1 MNLPSMQLKDY
12 IASNLNEEQTAAAL
26 HTDTSALIIAGA
38 WSWKTRVLTYKIAY
52 LIWWKHVPVER
63 ILWVTFTNKAANEMK
78 ERLVKLWDDI
88 AAQDFTEEWK
98 EEAKSDWKDD
108 DLQDFISA
116 MQSWSKYSSKFTLDP
131 RRLKWIW
138 TFHSIF
144 LKILKEDIE
153 LLWKKF
159 NKNFWILDADDSAKI
174 IRDIIKRLNVQD
186 LFKPQEVKWFISTQK
201 NNWRTSE
208 DFLLRAWSAQEQN
221 MGRVYQEYEKELEKS
236 NSLDFDDLLLL
247 PYLLFKKDE
256 KVLKK
261 WQNAF
266 DFILVDEAQDT
277 NWIQF
282 ELMRMM
288 SWSWANITLIGDDF
302 QSIYWWRWA
311 LMENFLNVKHYWKDI
326 KMFKLQTNYRSKA
339 HIVAAWNSVIK
350 NNKNQYEKN
359 IIAHREWNDKI
370 TVFTHNT
377 DTDEAANII
386 ELIKQMKD
394 KGKLKSR
401 WQVAILYRTNS
412 QSQNFE
418 SLFIQEGIPY
428 KIYWAFKFF
437 ERKEIKDILAFL
449 KVINNPFDS
458 VSLKRILNIPN
469 RKIWATS
476 VERLENY
483 ASEMWVSLYEVLT
496 FIAEIWDAKT
506 IESESWIKLMSTAVN
521 WIMDLMKLIKELQTS
536 VKELNP
542 ADLINVILSKVHY
555 KEYLVKEEWSDQLAE
570 EKYDNVGQLINM
582 ASKYEFWMS
591 NQNEEVVNSWED
603 LLRWF
608 LEEVTLMVDTI
619 ENSDENSD
627 AVKLMT
633 IHSSKWLEF
642 PVVFIVWVEEN
653 VFPLSSSALDPK
665 TLEEERR
672 LMYVAITRAKDVLFI
687 SHANSRMTWW
697 QVKLN
702 PVSRFLQE
710 IPDDLLK
717 FYDLTNSSGPVKKS
731 SITEWSTVRHK
742 LFWTWYVLEVRN
754 DLGIVK
760 FHNPKFWLRKVELRF
775 VEEI

>member
-1 MNLPSMQLKDY
+1 MQLKDY

-26 HTDTSALIIAGA
+26 YTDTSALIIAGA

-52 LIWWKHVPVER
+52 LIWWKHIPVER

-88 AAQDFTEEWK
+88 VAQDFTEEDKK
-98 EEAKSDWKDD
+98 EETKWWDD
-108 DLQDFISA
+108 DLQDFINA
-116 MQSWSKYSSKFTLDP
+116 MQSWSKFNSKFTLDP

-153 LLWKKF
+153 ALWKKY

-256 KVLKK
+256 KILKK
-261 WQNAF
+261 RQNAF
-266 DFILVDEAQDT
+266 DYILVDEAQDT

-282 ELMRMM
+282 ELMRML
-288 SWSWANITLIGDDF
+288 SWSWANITLIWDDF

-311 LMENFLNVKHYWKDI
+311 IMENFLNVKHYWNDI

-359 IIAHREWNDKI
+359 IVAHREWSDKI

-386 ELIKQMKD
+386 ELIKQMKE
-394 KGKLKSR
+394 KGKLKTW

-418 SLFIQEGIPY
+418 SLFIQEWIPY

-449 KVINNPFDS
+449 KVVNNPFDS

-476 VERLENY
+476 IERLENS
-483 ASEMWVSLYEVLT
+483 ASEMWISLYEVLS
-496 FIAEIWDAKT
+496 FVAEVWDSK
-506 IESESWIKLMSTAVN
+506 ILESESWIKLMPAAIG
-521 WIMDLMKLIKELQTS
+521 WIVDLMKLVKELQTA

-710 IPDDLLK
+710 IPDELLK
-717 FYDLTNSSGPVKKS
+717 FYDLTNSSWPVQKS
-731 SITEWSTVRHK
+731 NITEWSTVKHK
-742 LFWTWYVLEVRN
+742 LFWTGYVLEVRN
-754 DLGIVK
+754 DLAIVK
-760 FHNPKFWLRKVELRF
+760 FHNPKFWLRKIELRF
-775 VEEI
+775 LEEI

>member
-1 MNLPSMQLKDY
+1 MQLKDY

-26 HTDTSALIIAGA
+26 YTDTSALIIAGA

-52 LIWWKHVPVER
+52 LIWWKHIPVER

-88 AAQDFTEEWK
+88 VAQDFTEEDKK
-98 EEAKSDWKDD
+98 EETKWWDD
-108 DLQDFISA
+108 DLQDFINA
-116 MQSWSKYSSKFTLDP
+116 MQSWSKFNSKFTLDP

-153 LLWKKF
+153 ALWKKY
-159 NKNFWILDADDSAKI
+159 NKNFWILDADDSSKI
-174 IRDIIKRLNVQD
+174 IKDIIKRLNVQD

-256 KVLKK
+256 KILKK
-261 WQNAF
+261 RQNAF
-266 DFILVDEAQDT
+266 DYILVDEAQDT

-282 ELMRMM
+282 ELMRML
-288 SWSWANITLIGDDF
+288 SWSWANITLIWDDF

-311 LMENFLNVKHYWKDI
+311 IMENFLNVKHYWNDI

-359 IIAHREWNDKI
+359 IVAHREWSDKI

-386 ELIKQMKD
+386 ELIKQMKE
-394 KGKLKSR
+394 KEKLKTR

-418 SLFIQEGIPY
+418 SLFIQEWIPY

-476 VERLENY
+476 IERLENS
-483 ASEMWVSLYEVLT
+483 ASEMWISLYEVLS
-496 FIAEIWDAKT
+496 FVAEVWDNKT
-506 IESESWIKLMSTAVN
+506 LESESWIKLLPAAVS
-521 WIMDLMKLIKELQTS
+521 WIVDLIKFIKELQTA

-591 NQNEEVVNSWED
+591 NQNEEIVNSWED

-665 TLEEERR
+665 VLEEERR

-710 IPDDLLK
+710 IPNDLLK
-717 FYDLTNSSGPVKKS
+717 FYDLTNSSWPTQKS

-742 LFWTWYVLEVRN
+742 LFGTWYVLEVWN

-760 FHNPKFWLRKVELRF
+760 FHNPKFWLRKIELRF
-775 VEEI
+775 LEEI

>member
-1 MNLPSMQLKDY
+1 MQLKDY

-26 HTDTSALIIAGA
+26 YTDTSALIIAGA

-52 LIWWKHVPVER
+52 LIWWKHIPVER

-98 EEAKSDWKDD
+98 EEKASSWDD
-108 DLQDFISA
+108 GDLQDFINA

-153 LLWKKF
+153 ALWKKY

-174 IRDIIKRLNVQD
+174 IKDIIKRLNVQD

-256 KVLKK
+256 KILKK
-261 WQNAF
+261 RQNAF
-266 DFILVDEAQDT
+266 DYILVDEAQDT

-282 ELMRMM
+282 ELMRML
-288 SWSWANITLIGDDF
+288 SWSWANITLIWDDF

-311 LMENFLNVKHYWKDI
+311 IMENFLNVKHYWNDI

-359 IIAHREWNDKI
+359 IVAHREWSDKI

-386 ELIKQMKD
+386 ELIKQMKE
-394 KGKLKSR
+394 KGKLKTW

-418 SLFIQEGIPY
+418 SLFIQEWIPY

-449 KVINNPFDS
+449 KVVNNPFDS

-476 VERLENY
+476 IERLENS
-483 ASEMWVSLYEVLT
+483 ASEMWISLYEVLS
-496 FIAEIWDAKT
+496 FVAEVWDSK
-506 IESESWIKLMSTAVN
+506 ILGSESWIKLMPAAIG
-521 WIMDLMKLIKELQTS
+521 WIVDLMKLVKELQTA

-619 ENSDENSD
+619 ESSDENSD

-710 IPDDLLK
+710 IPDELLK
-717 FYDLTNSSGPVKKS
+717 FYDLTNSSWPVQKS
-731 SITEWSTVRHK
+731 SITEWSTVKHK
-742 LFWTWYVLEVRN
+742 LFWTGYVLEVRN
-754 DLGIVK
+754 DLAIVK
-760 FHNPKFWLRKVELRF
+760 FHNPKFWLRKIELRF
-775 VEEI
+775 LEEI

>member
-1 MNLPSMQLKDY
+1 MLLKDY

-52 LIWWKHVPVER
+52 LIRWKHIRVER

-78 ERLVKLWDDI
+78 ERLIKLWDDI
-88 AAQDFTEEWK
+88 SAQSFTEENK
-98 EEAKSDWKDD
+98 ATEESQDSDKDF
-108 DLQDFISA
+108 QDFMNSIQS
-116 MQSWSKYSSKFTLDP
+116 SWSKAKSLDP

-153 LLWKKF
+153 ALWKKY
-159 NKNFWILDADDSAKI
+159 NKNFWILDADDSSKI
-174 IRDIIKRLNVQD
+174 IKDICKRLNVQD
-186 LFKPQEVKWFISTQK
+186 LFKPQEVKSFISTQK
-201 NNWRTSE
+201 NNWRTSA

-256 KVLKK
+256 KILKK

-266 DFILVDEAQDT
+266 DYILVDEAQDT

-282 ELMRMM
+282 ELMKMM
-288 SWSWANITLIGDDF
+288 SWSWANITLIWDDF

-359 IIAHREWNDKI
+359 IIAHREGSDKI
-370 TVFTHNT
+370 TVFTNNT

-386 ELIKQMKD
+386 ELIKQMKE
-394 KGKLKSR
+394 KGKLKSW

-449 KVINNPFDS
+449 KVVNNPFDW

-476 VERLENY
+476 IERLENY
-483 ASEMWVSLYEVLT
+483 ASELWLSLYEVLT
-496 FIAEIWDAKT
+496 IVADTWDSKLL
-506 IESESWIKLMSTAVN
+506 ESEAWLKLMPAAIN
-521 WIMDLMKLIKELQTS
+521 WIIDVVKLIRELQHS

-542 ADLINVILSKVHY
+542 ADLINVIISKVHY
-555 KEYLVKEEWSDQLAE
+555 KEYLVKEEWSDQQAD
-570 EKYDNVGQLINM
+570 EKYENVWQLINM

-591 NQNEEVVNSWED
+591 NQNEEIVNSWDD

-619 ENSDENSD
+619 ESSDENSD

-665 TLEEERR
+665 VLEEERR
-672 LMYVAITRAKDVLFI
+672 LMYVAITRAKDMLFI
-687 SHANSRMTWW
+687 SHAKSRMTWW
-697 QVKLN
+697 QVRMN

-710 IPDDLLK
+710 IPNDLLK
-717 FYDLTNSSGPVKKS
+717 FYDLTNSSWPTQKS
-731 SITEWSTVRHK
+731 SITEGCTVRHK
-742 LFWTWYVLEVRN
+742 LFWTWYVLEVWN
-754 DLGIVK
+754 DLWIVK

-775 VEEI
+775 LEEI

>member
-1 MNLPSMQLKDY
+1 MQLKEY

-26 HTDTSALIIAGA
+26 HTDTSALIIAWA

-52 LIWWKHVPVER
+52 LIWWKKVPVER

-78 ERLVKLWDDI
+78 ERLVKLWEDI
-88 AAQDFTEEWK
+88 AAQEFSDEK
-98 EEAKSDWKDD
+98 EKPQDTQWSD
-108 DLQDFISA
+108 DLQDFINS
-116 MQSWSKYSSKFTLDP
+116 MESTKKSKNFTLDP

-144 LKILKEDIE
+144 LKILKDDIE
-153 LLWKKF
+153 LLWMKY
-159 NKNFWILDADDSAKI
+159 NKNFWILDADDSSKV

-201 NNWRTSE
+201 NNWRTSA

-221 MGRVYQEYEKELEKS
+221 MWKVYQEYEKELEKS

-247 PYLLFKKDE
+247 PYLLFKKDQ
-256 KVLKK
+256 KVLTKR
-261 WQNAF
+261 QNSF
-266 DFILVDEAQDT
+266 DYILVDEAQDT

-282 ELMRMM
+282 ELMKML
-288 SWSWANITLIGDDF
+288 SWSWANITLIWDDF

-311 LMENFLNVKHYWKDI
+311 LMENFLNVKHYWNDI

-350 NNKNQYEKN
+350 NNKNQYEKDIVAN
-359 IIAHREWNDKI
+359 RPWDDKI

-394 KGKLKSR
+394 KNKLKSW

-418 SLFIQEGIPY
+418 SLFIQEWIPY

-458 VSLKRILNIPN
+458 VSLKRIINIPN

-476 VERLENY
+476 IERLENY
-483 ASEMWVSLYEVLT
+483 ASEMWVSFYEVLS
-496 FIAEIWDAKT
+496 FVAEIWDSKT
-506 IESESWIKLMSTAVN
+506 LESENWLKLMPAAIN
-521 WIMDLMKLIKELQTS
+521 WILDLINLIKELQTA

-555 KEYLVKEEWSDQLAE
+555 KEYLVKEEWSDNLAE
-570 EKYDNVGQLINM
+570 EKYDNVWQLINM
-582 ASKYEFWMS
+582 ASKYEFWIS

-619 ENSDENSD
+619 ENFDENSD

-653 VFPLSSSALDPK
+653 VFPLSSSVLDPK
-665 TLEEERR
+665 VLEEERR
-672 LMYVAITRAKDVLFI
+672 LMYVAITRAKDILFI

-697 QVKLN
+697 QVRLN

-710 IPDDLLK
+710 IPSELLK
-717 FYDLTNSSGPVKKS
+717 FYDLTNSSWPTQKS
-731 SITEWSTVRHK
+731 SITEWATVRHK
-742 LFWTWYVLEVRN
+742 LFWTWYVLEIWN
-754 DLGIVK
+754 DLWIVK
-760 FHNPKFWLRKVELRF
+760 FHNPKFGLRKVELRF
-775 VEEI
+775 LEEI

>member
-1 MNLPSMQLKDY
+1 
-12 IASNLNEEQTAAAL
+12 
-26 HTDTSALIIAGA
+26 
-38 WSWKTRVLTYKIAY
+38 
-52 LIWWKHVPVER
+52 
-63 ILWVTFTNKAANEMK
+63 
-78 ERLVKLWDDI
+78 
-88 AAQDFTEEWK
+88 
-98 EEAKSDWKDD
+98 
-108 DLQDFISA
+108 
-116 MQSWSKYSSKFTLDP
+116 
-131 RRLKWIW
+131 
-138 TFHSIF
+138 
-144 LKILKEDIE
+144 
-153 LLWKKF
+153 
-159 NKNFWILDADDSAKI
+159 
-174 IRDIIKRLNVQD
+174 
-186 LFKPQEVKWFISTQK
+186 
-201 NNWRTSE
+201 
-208 DFLLRAWSAQEQN
+208 
-221 MGRVYQEYEKELEKS
+221 
-236 NSLDFDDLLLL
+236 
-247 PYLLFKKDE
+247 
-256 KVLKK
+256 
-261 WQNAF
+261 
-266 DFILVDEAQDT
+266 
-277 NWIQF
+277 
-282 ELMRMM
+282 
-288 SWSWANITLIGDDF
+288 
-302 QSIYWWRWA
+302 
-311 LMENFLNVKHYWKDI
+311 MENFLNVKHYWNDI

-359 IIAHREWNDKI
+359 IVAHREWSDKI

-386 ELIKQMKD
+386 ELIKQMKE
-394 KGKLKSR
+394 KGKLKTW

-418 SLFIQEGIPY
+418 SLFIQEWIPY

-449 KVINNPFDS
+449 KVVNNPFDS

-476 VERLENY
+476 IERLENS
-483 ASEMWVSLYEVLT
+483 ASEMWISLYEVLS
-496 FIAEIWDAKT
+496 FVAEVWDSK
-506 IESESWIKLMSTAVN
+506 ILESESWIKLMPAAIG
-521 WIMDLMKLIKELQTS
+521 WIVDLMKLVKELQTA

-710 IPDDLLK
+710 IPDELLK
-717 FYDLTNSSGPVKKS
+717 FYDLTNSSWPVQKS
-731 SITEWSTVRHK
+731 SITEWSTVKHK
-742 LFWTWYVLEVRN
+742 LFWTGYVLEVRN
-754 DLGIVK
+754 DLAIVK
-760 FHNPKFWLRKVELRF
+760 FHNPKFWLRKIELRF
-775 VEEI
+775 LEEI

>member
-1 MNLPSMQLKDY
+1 MQLKEY

-26 HTDTSALIIAGA
+26 HTDTSALIIAWA

-52 LIWWKHVPVER
+52 LIWWKKVPVER

-78 ERLVKLWDDI
+78 ERLVKLWEDI
-88 AAQDFTEEWK
+88 AAQEFSDEK
-98 EEAKSDWKDD
+98 EKPQDTQWSD
-108 DLQDFISA
+108 DLQDFINS
-116 MQSWSKYSSKFTLDP
+116 MESTKKSKNFTLDP

-144 LKILKEDIE
+144 LKILKDDIE
-153 LLWKKF
+153 LLWMKY
-159 NKNFWILDADDSAKI
+159 NKNFWILDADDSSKV

-201 NNWRTSE
+201 NNWRTSA

-221 MGRVYQEYEKELEKS
+221 MWKVYQEYEKELEKS

-247 PYLLFKKDE
+247 PYLLFKKDQ
-256 KVLKK
+256 KVLTKR
-261 WQNAF
+261 QNSF
-266 DFILVDEAQDT
+266 DYILVDEAQDT

-282 ELMRMM
+282 ELMKML
-288 SWSWANITLIGDDF
+288 SWSWANITLIWDDF

-311 LMENFLNVKHYWKDI
+311 LMENFLNVKHYWNDI

-350 NNKNQYEKN
+350 NNKNQYEKDIVAN
-359 IIAHREWNDKI
+359 RPWDDKI

-394 KGKLKSR
+394 KNKLKSW

-418 SLFIQEGIPY
+418 SLFIQEWIPY

-458 VSLKRILNIPN
+458 VSLKRIINIPN

-476 VERLENY
+476 IERLENY
-483 ASEMWVSLYEVLT
+483 ASEMWVSFYEVLS
-496 FIAEIWDAKT
+496 FVAEIWDSKT
-506 IESESWIKLMSTAVN
+506 LESENWLKLMPAAIN
-521 WIMDLMKLIKELQTS
+521 WILDLINLIKELQTA

-555 KEYLVKEEWSDQLAE
+555 KEYLVKEEWSDNLAE
-570 EKYDNVGQLINM
+570 EKYDNVWQLINM

-619 ENSDENSD
+619 ENFDENSD
-627 AVKLMT
+627 TVKLMT

-653 VFPLSSSALDPK
+653 VFPLSSSVLDPK
-665 TLEEERR
+665 VLEEERR
-672 LMYVAITRAKDVLFI
+672 LMYVAITRAKDILFI

-697 QVKLN
+697 QVRLN

-710 IPDDLLK
+710 IPNELLK
-717 FYDLTNSSGPVKKS
+717 FYDLTNSSWPTQKS
-731 SITEWSTVRHK
+731 SITEWATVRHK
-742 LFWTWYVLEVRN
+742 LFWTWYVLEIWN
-754 DLGIVK
+754 DLWIVK
-760 FHNPKFWLRKVELRF
+760 FHNPKFGLRKVELRF
-775 VEEI
+775 LEEI

>member
-1 MNLPSMQLKDY
+1 MLLKDY

-52 LIWWKHVPVER
+52 LIRWKHIRVER

-78 ERLVKLWDDI
+78 ERLIKLWDDI
-88 AAQDFTEEWK
+88 SAQSFTEENK
-98 EEAKSDWKDD
+98 TTEESPDNDKDF
-108 DLQDFISA
+108 QNFMNSIQS
-116 MQSWSKYSSKFTLDP
+116 SWSKAKSLDP

-153 LLWKKF
+153 ALWKKY
-159 NKNFWILDADDSAKI
+159 NKNFWILDADDSSKI
-174 IRDIIKRLNVQD
+174 IKDICKRLNVQD
-186 LFKPQEVKWFISTQK
+186 LFKPQEVKSFISTQK
-201 NNWRTSE
+201 NNWRTSA

-256 KVLKK
+256 KILKK

-266 DFILVDEAQDT
+266 DYILVDEAQDT

-282 ELMRMM
+282 ELMKMM
-288 SWSWANITLIGDDF
+288 SWSWANITLIWDDF

-359 IIAHREWNDKI
+359 IIAHREGNDKI
-370 TVFTHNT
+370 TVFTNNT

-386 ELIKQMKD
+386 ELIKQMKE
-394 KGKLKSR
+394 KGKLKSW

-449 KVINNPFDS
+449 KVVNNPFDW

-476 VERLENY
+476 IERLENY
-483 ASEMWVSLYEVLT
+483 ASELWLSLYEVLT
-496 FIAEIWDAKT
+496 IVADTWDSKLL
-506 IESESWIKLMSTAVN
+506 ESEAWLKLTPAAVN
-521 WIMDLMKLIKELQTS
+521 WVIDVVKLIRELQHS

-542 ADLINVILSKVHY
+542 ADLINVIISKVHY
-555 KEYLVKEEWSDQLAE
+555 KEYLVKEEWSDQQAD
-570 EKYDNVGQLINM
+570 EKYENVWQLINM

-591 NQNEEVVNSWED
+591 NQNEEIVNSWDD

-653 VFPLSSSALDPK
+653 VFPLSSSSLDPK
-665 TLEEERR
+665 VLEEERR
-672 LMYVAITRAKDVLFI
+672 LMYVAITRAKDMLFI
-687 SHANSRMTWW
+687 SHAKSRMTWW
-697 QVKLN
+697 QVRMN

-710 IPDDLLK
+710 IPNDLLK
-717 FYDLTNSSGPVKKS
+717 FYDLTNSSWPTQKS
-731 SITEWSTVRHK
+731 SITEGCTVRHK
-742 LFWTWYVLEVRN
+742 LFWTWYVLEVWN
-754 DLGIVK
+754 DLWIVK

-775 VEEI
+775 LEEI

>member
-1 MNLPSMQLKDY
+1 MQLKEY

-26 HTDTSALIIAGA
+26 HTDTSALIIAWA

-52 LIWWKHVPVER
+52 LIWWKKVPVER

-78 ERLVKLWDDI
+78 ERLVKLWEDI
-88 AAQDFTEEWK
+88 AAQEFSDEK
-98 EEAKSDWKDD
+98 EKPQNTQWSD
-108 DLQDFISA
+108 DLQDFINS
-116 MQSWSKYSSKFTLDP
+116 MESTKKSKNFTLDP

-153 LLWKKF
+153 LLWMKY
-159 NKNFWILDADDSAKI
+159 NKNFWILDADDSSKV

-201 NNWRTSE
+201 NNWRTSA

-221 MGRVYQEYEKELEKS
+221 MWKVYQEYEKELEKS

-247 PYLLFKKDE
+247 PFLLFKKDQ
-256 KVLKK
+256 KVLTKR
-261 WQNAF
+261 QNSF
-266 DFILVDEAQDT
+266 DYILVDEAQDT

-282 ELMRMM
+282 ELMKML
-288 SWSWANITLIGDDF
+288 SWSWANITLIWDDF

-311 LMENFLNVKHYWKDI
+311 LMENFLNVKHYWNDI

-350 NNKNQYEKN
+350 NNKNQYEKD
-359 IIAHREWNDKI
+359 IVAHRPWEDKI

-394 KGKLKSR
+394 KNKLKSW

-418 SLFIQEGIPY
+418 SLFIQEWIPY

-458 VSLKRILNIPN
+458 VSLKRIINIPN

-476 VERLENY
+476 IERLENY
-483 ASEMWVSLYEVLT
+483 ASDMWVSFYEVLS
-496 FIAEIWDAKT
+496 FVAEIWDSKT
-506 IESESWIKLMSTAVN
+506 LESENWLKLMPAVIN
-521 WIMDLMKLIKELQTS
+521 WIHDLMNLIKELQTA

-555 KEYLVKEEWSDQLAE
+555 KEYLVKEEWSDNLAE
-570 EKYDNVGQLINM
+570 EKYDNVWQLINM

-653 VFPLSSSALDPK
+653 VFPLSSSASDPK
-665 TLEEERR
+665 VLEEERR
-672 LMYVAITRAKDVLFI
+672 LMYVAITRAKDILFI

-697 QVKLN
+697 QVRLN

-710 IPDDLLK
+710 IPNDLLK
-717 FYDLTNSSGPVKKS
+717 FYDLTNSSWPTQKS
-731 SITEWSTVRHK
+731 SITEWATVRHK
-742 LFWTWYVLEVRN
+742 LFWTWYVLEIWN
-754 DLGIVK
+754 DLWIVK
-760 FHNPKFWLRKVELRF
+760 FHNPKFGLRKVELRF
-775 VEEI
+775 LEEI

>member
-1 MNLPSMQLKDY
+1 M
-12 IASNLNEEQTAAAL
+12 
-26 HTDTSALIIAGA
+26 
-38 WSWKTRVLTYKIAY
+38 
-52 LIWWKHVPVER
+52 
-63 ILWVTFTNKAANEMK
+63 
-78 ERLVKLWDDI
+78 
-88 AAQDFTEEWK
+88 
-98 EEAKSDWKDD
+98 
-108 DLQDFISA
+108 
-116 MQSWSKYSSKFTLDP
+116 
-131 RRLKWIW
+131 
-138 TFHSIF
+138 
-144 LKILKEDIE
+144 
-153 LLWKKF
+153 
-159 NKNFWILDADDSAKI
+159 
-174 IRDIIKRLNVQD
+174 NVQD

-201 NNWRTSE
+201 NNWRTSA

-221 MGRVYQEYEKELEKS
+221 MWKVYQEYEMELEKS

-247 PYLLFKKDE
+247 PYLLFKKDQ
-256 KVLKK
+256 KVLTK
-261 WQNAF
+261 WQNSF
-266 DFILVDEAQDT
+266 DYILVDEAQDT

-282 ELMRMM
+282 ELMKML
-288 SWSWANITLIGDDF
+288 SWSWANITLIWDDF

-311 LMENFLNVKHYWKDI
+311 LMENFLNVKHYWNDI

-339 HIVAAWNSVIK
+339 NIVAAWNSVIK

-359 IIAHREWNDKI
+359 IVAHRPWDDKI

-394 KGKLKSR
+394 KNKLKSW

-418 SLFIQEGIPY
+418 SLFIQEWIPY

-458 VSLKRILNIPN
+458 VSLKRIINIPN

-476 VERLENY
+476 IERLENY
-483 ASEMWVSLYEVLT
+483 ASEMWVSFYEVLSFVT
-496 FIAEIWDAKT
+496 EIWDSKT
-506 IESESWIKLMSTAVN
+506 LESENWLKLMPAAIN
-521 WIMDLMKLIKELQTS
+521 WIHDLMNLIKELQTT

-555 KEYLVKEEWSDQLAE
+555 KEYLVKEEWSDNLAE
-570 EKYDNVGQLINM
+570 EKYDNVWQLINM

-665 TLEEERR
+665 VLEEERR
-672 LMYVAITRAKDVLFI
+672 LMYVAITRAKDILFI

-697 QVKLN
+697 QVRLN

-710 IPDDLLK
+710 IPNDLLK
-717 FYDLTNSSGPVKKS
+717 FYDLTNSSWPTQKS
-731 SITEWSTVRHK
+731 SITEWATVRHK
-742 LFWTWYVLEVRN
+742 LFWTWYVLEIWN
-754 DLGIVK
+754 DLWIVK
-760 FHNPKFWLRKVELRF
+760 FHNPKFGLRKVELRF
-775 VEEI
+775 LEEI

>member
-1 MNLPSMQLKDY
+1 MQLKEY

-26 HTDTSALIIAGA
+26 HTNTSALIIAWA

-52 LIWWKHVPVER
+52 LIWWKKVPVER

-78 ERLVKLWDDI
+78 ERLVKLWEDI
-88 AAQDFTEEWK
+88 ATQEFSDEK
-98 EEAKSDWKDD
+98 EKPQSTQWYD
-108 DLQDFISA
+108 DLQDFINS
-116 MQSWSKYSSKFTLDP
+116 MESTKTSKNFTLDP

-153 LLWKKF
+153 LLWMKY

-256 KVLKK
+256 KILKK
-261 WQNAF
+261 RQNAF
-266 DFILVDEAQDT
+266 DYILVDEAQDT

-282 ELMRMM
+282 ELMRML
-288 SWSWANITLIGDDF
+288 SWSWANITLIWDDF

-311 LMENFLNVKHYWKDI
+311 LMENFLNVKHYWNDI

-359 IIAHREWNDKI
+359 IVAHREWSDKI

-386 ELIKQMKD
+386 ELIKQMKE
-394 KGKLKSR
+394 KGKLKTW

-418 SLFIQEGIPY
+418 SLFIQEWIPY

-449 KVINNPFDS
+449 KVVNNPFDS

-476 VERLENY
+476 IERLENS
-483 ASEMWVSLYEVLT
+483 ASEMWISLYEVLS
-496 FIAEIWDAKT
+496 FVAEVWDSK
-506 IESESWIKLMSTAVN
+506 ILESESWIKLMPAAIG
-521 WIMDLMKLIKELQTS
+521 WIVDLMKLVKELQTA

-710 IPDDLLK
+710 IPDELLK
-717 FYDLTNSSGPVKKS
+717 FYDLTNSSWPVQKS
-731 SITEWSTVRHK
+731 SITEWSTVKHK
-742 LFWTWYVLEVRN
+742 LFWTGYVLEVRN
-754 DLGIVK
+754 DLAIVK
-760 FHNPKFWLRKVELRF
+760 FHNPKFWLRKIELRF
-775 VEEI
+775 LEEI

>member
-1 MNLPSMQLKDY
+1 MQLKDY

-52 LIWWKHVPVER
+52 LIWWKHIPVER

-98 EEAKSDWKDD
+98 EEKASSWDD
-108 DLQDFISA
+108 GDLQDFINA

-153 LLWKKF
+153 SLWKKY

-174 IRDIIKRLNVQD
+174 IKDIIKRLNVQD

-256 KVLKK
+256 KILKK
-261 WQNAF
+261 RQNSF
-266 DFILVDEAQDT
+266 DYILVDEAQDT

-282 ELMRMM
+282 ELMRML
-288 SWSWANITLIGDDF
+288 SWSWANITLIWDDF

-311 LMENFLNVKHYWKDI
+311 LMENFLNVKHYWNDI

-359 IIAHREWNDKI
+359 IVAHREWSDKI

-386 ELIKQMKD
+386 ELIKQMKE
-394 KGKLKSR
+394 KGKLKTW

-418 SLFIQEGIPY
+418 SLFIQEWIPY

-449 KVINNPFDS
+449 KVVNNPFDS

-476 VERLENY
+476 IERLENS
-483 ASEMWVSLYEVLT
+483 ASEMWISLYEVLS
-496 FIAEIWDAKT
+496 FVAEVWDSK
-506 IESESWIKLMSTAVN
+506 ILESESWIKLMPAAIG
-521 WIMDLMKLIKELQTS
+521 WIVDLMKLVKELQTA

-653 VFPLSSSALDPK
+653 VFPLSSSTLDPK

-710 IPDDLLK
+710 IPDELLK
-717 FYDLTNSSGPVKKS
+717 FYDLTNSSWPVQKS
-731 SITEWSTVRHK
+731 SITEWSTVKHK
-742 LFWTWYVLEVRN
+742 LFWTGYVLEVRN
-754 DLGIVK
+754 DLAIVK
-760 FHNPKFWLRKVELRF
+760 FHNPKFWLRKIELRF
-775 VEEI
+775 LEEI

>member
-1 MNLPSMQLKDY
+1 MQLKDY

-26 HTDTSALIIAGA
+26 YTDTSALIIAGA

-52 LIWWKHVPVER
+52 LIWWKHIPVER

-88 AAQDFTEEWK
+88 VAQDFTEENKK
-98 EEAKSDWKDD
+98 EEAKWWDD
-108 DLQDFISA
+108 DLQDFINA
-116 MQSWSKYSSKFTLDP
+116 MQSWSKFNSKFTLDP

-153 LLWKKF
+153 SLWKKY
-159 NKNFWILDADDSAKI
+159 NKNFWILDADDSSKI
-174 IRDIIKRLNVQD
+174 IKDIIKRLNVQD

-256 KVLKK
+256 KILKK
-261 WQNAF
+261 RQNSF
-266 DFILVDEAQDT
+266 DYILVDEAQDT

-282 ELMRMM
+282 ELMRML
-288 SWSWANITLIGDDF
+288 SWSWANITLIWDDF

-311 LMENFLNVKHYWKDI
+311 IMENFLNVKHYWNDI

-359 IIAHREWNDKI
+359 IVAHREWSDKI

-386 ELIKQMKD
+386 ELIKQMKEKD
-394 KGKLKSR
+394 KLKTW

-418 SLFIQEGIPY
+418 SLFIQEWIPY

-449 KVINNPFDS
+449 KVVNNPFDS
-458 VSLKRILNIPN
+458 VSLKRIINIPN

-476 VERLENY
+476 IERLENS
-483 ASEMWVSLYEVLT
+483 ASEMWISLYEVLS
-496 FIAEIWDAKT
+496 FVAEVWDNK
-506 IESESWIKLMSTAVN
+506 IFESESWIKLMPAAVS
-521 WIMDLMKLIKELQTS
+521 WIVDLIKFIKELQTA

-555 KEYLVKEEWSDQLAE
+555 KEYLVKEEWSDQIAE

-582 ASKYEFWMS
+582 ASKYEFGMS

-653 VFPLSSSALDPK
+653 VFPLSTSALDPK
-665 TLEEERR
+665 VLEEERR

-717 FYDLTNSSGPVKKS
+717 FYDLTNSSWPTQKS
-731 SITEWSTVRHK
+731 SITEWSTVKHK
-742 LFWTWYVLEVRN
+742 LFGTWYVLEVWN

-760 FHNPKFWLRKVELRF
+760 FHNPKFWLRKIELRF
-775 VEEI
+775 LEEI

>member
-1 MNLPSMQLKDY
+1 MQLKDY

-26 HTDTSALIIAGA
+26 YTDTSALIIAGA

-52 LIWWKHVPVER
+52 LIWWKHIPVER

-98 EEAKSDWKDD
+98 EEKASSWDD
-108 DLQDFISA
+108 GDLQDFINA

-153 LLWKKF
+153 ALWKKY

-174 IRDIIKRLNVQD
+174 IKDIIKRLNVQD

-256 KVLKK
+256 KILKK
-261 WQNAF
+261 RQNAF
-266 DFILVDEAQDT
+266 DYILVDEAQDT

-282 ELMRMM
+282 ELMRML
-288 SWSWANITLIGDDF
+288 SWSWANITLIWDDF

-311 LMENFLNVKHYWKDI
+311 IMENFLNVKHYWNDI

-359 IIAHREWNDKI
+359 IVAHREWSDKI

-386 ELIKQMKD
+386 ELIKQMKE
-394 KGKLKSR
+394 KGKLKTW

-418 SLFIQEGIPY
+418 SLFIQEWIPY

-449 KVINNPFDS
+449 KVVNNPFDS

-476 VERLENY
+476 IERLENS
-483 ASEMWVSLYEVLT
+483 ASEMWISLYEVLS
-496 FIAEIWDAKT
+496 FVAEVWDSK
-506 IESESWIKLMSTAVN
+506 ILGSESWIKLMPAAIG
-521 WIMDLMKLIKELQTS
+521 WIVDLMKLVKELQTA

-619 ENSDENSD
+619 ESSDENSD

-710 IPDDLLK
+710 IPDELLK
-717 FYDLTNSSGPVKKS
+717 FYDLTNSSWPVQKS
-731 SITEWSTVRHK
+731 SITEWSTVKHK
-742 LFWTWYVLEVRN
+742 LFWTGYVLEVRN
-754 DLGIVK
+754 DLAIVK
-760 FHNPKFWLRKVELRF
+760 FHNPKFWLRKIELR
-775 VEEI
+775 VLEEI

>member
-1 MNLPSMQLKDY
+1 MLLKDY

-52 LIWWKHVPVER
+52 LIRWKHIRVER

-78 ERLVKLWDDI
+78 ERLIKLWDDI
-88 AAQDFTEEWK
+88 SAQSFTEENK
-98 EEAKSDWKDD
+98 TTEESPDNDKDF
-108 DLQDFISA
+108 QDFMNSIQS
-116 MQSWSKYSSKFTLDP
+116 SWSKAKSLDP

-153 LLWKKF
+153 ALWKKY
-159 NKNFWILDADDSAKI
+159 NKNFWILDADDSSKI
-174 IRDIIKRLNVQD
+174 IKDICKRLNVQD
-186 LFKPQEVKWFISTQK
+186 LFKPQEVKSFISTQK
-201 NNWRTSE
+201 NNWRTSA

-256 KVLKK
+256 KILKK

-266 DFILVDEAQDT
+266 DYILVDEAQDT

-282 ELMRMM
+282 ELMKMM
-288 SWSWANITLIGDDF
+288 SWSWANITLIWDDF

-359 IIAHREWNDKI
+359 IIAHREGSDKI
-370 TVFTHNT
+370 TVFTNNT

-386 ELIKQMKD
+386 ELIKQMKE
-394 KGKLKSR
+394 KGKLKSW

-449 KVINNPFDS
+449 KVVNNPFDW

-476 VERLENY
+476 IERLENY
-483 ASEMWVSLYEVLT
+483 ASELWLSLYEVLT
-496 FIAEIWDAKT
+496 IVADTWDSKLL
-506 IESESWIKLMSTAVN
+506 ESEAWLKLMPAAVN
-521 WIMDLMKLIKELQTS
+521 WVIDVVKLIRELQHS

-542 ADLINVILSKVHY
+542 ADLINVIISKVHY
-555 KEYLVKEEWSDQLAE
+555 KEYLVKEEWSDQQAD
-570 EKYDNVGQLINM
+570 EKYENVWQLINM

-591 NQNEEVVNSWED
+591 NQNEEIVNSWDD

-619 ENSDENSD
+619 ESSDENSD

-665 TLEEERR
+665 VLEEERR
-672 LMYVAITRAKDVLFI
+672 LMYVAITRAKDMLFI

-697 QVKLN
+697 QVRMN

-710 IPDDLLK
+710 IPNDLLK
-717 FYDLTNSSGPVKKS
+717 FYDLTNSSWPTQKS
-731 SITEWSTVRHK
+731 SITEGCTVRHK
-742 LFWTWYVLEVRN
+742 LFWTWYVLEVWN
-754 DLGIVK
+754 DLWIVK

-775 VEEI
+775 LEEI

>member
-1 MNLPSMQLKDY
+1 MQLKEY

-26 HTDTSALIIAGA
+26 HTDTSALIIAWA

-52 LIWWKHVPVER
+52 LIWWKKVPVER

-78 ERLVKLWDDI
+78 ERLVKLWEDI
-88 AAQDFTEEWK
+88 AAQEFSDEK
-98 EEAKSDWKDD
+98 EKPQDTQWSD
-108 DLQDFISA
+108 DLQDFINS
-116 MQSWSKYSSKFTLDP
+116 MESTKKSKNLTLDP

-144 LKILKEDIE
+144 LKILKDDIE
-153 LLWKKF
+153 LLWMKY
-159 NKNFWILDADDSAKI
+159 NKNFWILDADDSSKV

-201 NNWRTSE
+201 NNWRTSA

-221 MGRVYQEYEKELEKS
+221 MWKVYQEYEKELEKS

-247 PYLLFKKDE
+247 PFLLFKKDQ
-256 KVLKK
+256 KVLTKR
-261 WQNAF
+261 QNSF

-282 ELMRMM
+282 ELMKML
-288 SWSWANITLIGDDF
+288 SWSWANITLIWDDF

-311 LMENFLNVKHYWKDI
+311 LMENFLNVKHYWNDI

-350 NNKNQYEKN
+350 NNKNQYEKD
-359 IIAHREWNDKI
+359 IVAHRPWEDKI

-394 KGKLKSR
+394 KNKLKSW

-418 SLFIQEGIPY
+418 SLFIQEWIPY

-458 VSLKRILNIPN
+458 VSLKRIINIPN

-476 VERLENY
+476 IERLENY
-483 ASEMWVSLYEVLT
+483 ASEMWVSFYEVLS
-496 FIAEIWDAKT
+496 FVAEIWDSKT
-506 IESESWIKLMSTAVN
+506 LESENWLKLMPAAIN
-521 WIMDLMKLIKELQTS
+521 WIHDLMNLIKELQTA

-555 KEYLVKEEWSDQLAE
+555 KEYLVKEEWSDNLAE
-570 EKYDNVGQLINM
+570 EKYDNVWQLINM

-665 TLEEERR
+665 VLEEERR
-672 LMYVAITRAKDVLFI
+672 LMYVAITRAKDILFI

-697 QVKLN
+697 QVRLN

-710 IPDDLLK
+710 IPNDLLK
-717 FYDLTNSSGPVKKS
+717 FYDLTNSSWPTQKS
-731 SITEWSTVRHK
+731 SITEWATVRHK
-742 LFWTWYVLEVRN
+742 LFWTWYVLEIWN
-754 DLGIVK
+754 DLWIVK
-760 FHNPKFWLRKVELRF
+760 FHNPKFGLRKVELRF
-775 VEEI
+775 LEEI

>member
-1 MNLPSMQLKDY
+1 MQLKDY

-26 HTDTSALIIAGA
+26 YTDTSALIIAGA

-52 LIWWKHVPVER
+52 LIWWKHIPVER

-88 AAQDFTEEWK
+88 VAQDFTEENKK
-98 EEAKSDWKDD
+98 EEAKWWDD
-108 DLQDFISA
+108 DLQDFINA
-116 MQSWSKYSSKFTLDP
+116 MQSWSKFNSKFTLDP

-153 LLWKKF
+153 SLWKKY
-159 NKNFWILDADDSAKI
+159 NKNFWILDADDSSKI
-174 IRDIIKRLNVQD
+174 IKDIIKRLNVQD

-201 NNWRTSE
+201 SNWRTSE

-256 KVLKK
+256 KILKK
-261 WQNAF
+261 RQNSF
-266 DFILVDEAQDT
+266 DYILVDEAQDT

-282 ELMRMM
+282 ELMRML
-288 SWSWANITLIGDDF
+288 SWSWANITLIWDDF

-311 LMENFLNVKHYWKDI
+311 IMENFLNVKHYWNDI

-359 IIAHREWNDKI
+359 IVAHREWSDKI

-386 ELIKQMKD
+386 ELIKQMKEKD
-394 KGKLKSR
+394 KLKTW

-418 SLFIQEGIPY
+418 SLFIQEWIPY

-449 KVINNPFDS
+449 KVVNNPFDS
-458 VSLKRILNIPN
+458 VSLKRIINIPN

-476 VERLENY
+476 IERLENS
-483 ASEMWVSLYEVLT
+483 ASEMWISLYEVLS
-496 FIAEIWDAKT
+496 FVAEVWDNKVL
-506 IESESWIKLMSTAVN
+506 ESESWIKLMPAAVS
-521 WIMDLMKLIKELQTS
+521 WIVDLIKFIKELQTA

-555 KEYLVKEEWSDQLAE
+555 KEYLVKEEWSDQIAE

-710 IPDDLLK
+710 IPDELLK
-717 FYDLTNSSGPVKKS
+717 FYDLTNSSWPVQKS
-731 SITEWSTVRHK
+731 SITEWSTVKHK
-742 LFWTWYVLEVRN
+742 LFWTGYVLEVRN
-754 DLGIVK
+754 DLAIVK
-760 FHNPKFWLRKVELRF
+760 FHNPKFWLRKIELRF
-775 VEEI
+775 LEEI

>member
-1 MNLPSMQLKDY
+1 MQLKEY

-26 HTDTSALIIAGA
+26 HTNTSALIIAWA

-52 LIWWKHVPVER
+52 LIWWKKVPVER

-78 ERLVKLWDDI
+78 ERLVKLWEDI
-88 AAQDFTEEWK
+88 ATQEFSDEK
-98 EEAKSDWKDD
+98 EKPQNTQWSD
-108 DLQDFISA
+108 DLQDFINSVE
-116 MQSWSKYSSKFTLDP
+116 STKKSKNFTLDP

-144 LKILKEDIE
+144 LKILKDDIE
-153 LLWKKF
+153 LLWMKY
-159 NKNFWILDADDSAKI
+159 NKNFWILDADDSSKV

-186 LFKPQEVKWFISTQK
+186 LFKLQEVKWFISTQK
-201 NNWRTSE
+201 NNWRTSA
-208 DFLLRAWSAQEQN
+208 DFLLRAWNAQEQN
-221 MGRVYQEYEKELEKS
+221 MWKVYQEYEKELEKS

-247 PYLLFKKDE
+247 PYLLFKKDQ
-256 KVLKK
+256 KVLTKR
-261 WQNAF
+261 QNSF
-266 DFILVDEAQDT
+266 DYILVDEAQDT

-282 ELMRMM
+282 ELMKML
-288 SWSWANITLIGDDF
+288 SWSWANITLIWDDF

-311 LMENFLNVKHYWKDI
+311 LMENFLNVKHYWNDI

-350 NNKNQYEKN
+350 NNKNQYEKD
-359 IIAHREWNDKI
+359 IVAHRPWEDKI

-394 KGKLKSR
+394 KNKLKSW

-418 SLFIQEGIPY
+418 SLFIQEWIPY

-458 VSLKRILNIPN
+458 VSLKRIINIPN

-476 VERLENY
+476 IERLENY
-483 ASEMWVSLYEVLT
+483 ASEMWVSFYEVLS
-496 FIAEIWDAKT
+496 FVAEIWDSKT
-506 IESESWIKLMSTAVN
+506 LESENWLKLMPAAIN
-521 WIMDLMKLIKELQTS
+521 WILDLINLIKELQTA

-555 KEYLVKEEWSDQLAE
+555 KEYLVKEEWSDNLAE
-570 EKYDNVGQLINM
+570 EKYENVWQLINM

-653 VFPLSSSALDPK
+653 VFPLSSSVLDPK
-665 TLEEERR
+665 VLEEERR
-672 LMYVAITRAKDVLFI
+672 LMYVAITRAKDILFI

-697 QVKLN
+697 QVRLN

-710 IPDDLLK
+710 IPNELLK
-717 FYDLTNSSGPVKKS
+717 FYDLTNSSWPTQKS
-731 SITEWSTVRHK
+731 SITEWATVRHK
-742 LFWTWYVLEVRN
+742 LFWTWYVLEIWN
-754 DLGIVK
+754 DLWIVK
-760 FHNPKFWLRKVELRF
+760 FHNPKFGLRKVELRF
-775 VEEI
+775 LEEI